1 MNRKLSHKNYI
12 RWTLAGRRGSSQTS
26 LVWAV
31 VVDRASLQIL
41 LVLIP
46 LLKGGASEE
55 AALDLDG
62 VQAGQG
68 LPPWST

>member
-1 MNRKLSHKNYI
+1 
-12 RWTLAGRRGSSQTS
+12 

-46 LLKGGASEE
+46 LLKRGAGEE
-55 AALDLDG
+55 VALDLDG
-62 VQAGQG
+62 
-68 LPPWST
+68 